1 MSQYRVLPYA
11 GGTARQISEVV
22 NNAMGGKINATGT
35 INLAASN
42 ATATSLPDVRIST
55 DSVVLFMPTN
65 TASATFMNDMF
76 ISEKVDGS
84 ATISHSAN
92 TAASATFSY
101 LVIG

>member
-1 MSQYRVLPYA
+1 MTQYRVLPYSGA
-11 GGTARQISEVV
+11 EPRQISEVV

-35 INLAASN
+35 INLNANS
-42 ATATSLPDVRIST
+42 ATATSIIDSRLGAE
-55 DSVVLFMPTN
+55 SVVLFMPTN

-76 ISEKVDGS
+76 VTEKTDGS
-84 ATISHSAN
+84 ATITHSIN

>member
-1 MSQYRVLPYA
+1 MTQYRVLPYSGA
-11 GGTARQISEVV
+11 EPRQISEVV

-35 INLAASN
+35 INLNANS
-42 ATATSLPDVRIST
+42 ATATSIIDSRLGAE
-55 DSVVLFMPTN
+55 SVVLFMPTN

-76 ISEKVDGS
+76 VTEKTDGS
-84 ATISHSAN
+84 ATILHSIN

>member
-1 MSQYRVLPYA
+1 MSEYRVLPYA
-11 GGTARQISEVV
+11 GGTPREISEVV

-35 INLAASN
+35 INLEASS
-42 ATATSLPDVRIST
+42 ATATSLPDIRIST

-92 TAASATFSY
+92 TATSATFSY
-101 LVIG
+101 LIIG

>member
-1 MSQYRVLPYA
+1 MTQYRVLPYTGA
-11 GGTARQISEVV
+11 EPRQISEVV

-35 INLAASN
+35 INLNANS
-42 ATATSLPDVRIST
+42 ATATSIIDSRLGVE
-55 DSVVLFMPTN
+55 SVVLFMPTN

-76 ISEKVDGS
+76 VTEKTDGS
-84 ATISHSAN
+84 ATIAHSIN

>member
-11 GGTARQISEVV
+11 GGTPRQISEVV

-35 INLAASN
+35 VNLSASN
-42 ATATSLPDVRIST
+42 ATATSLPDIRIST
-55 DSVVLFMPTN
+55 DSVILFMPTN

>member
-1 MSQYRVLPYA
+1 MSEYRVLPYS
-11 GGTARQISEVV
+11 GGTPRQISEVV

-35 INLAASN
+35 INLQASS
-42 ATATSLPDVRIST
+42 ATATSLPDIRIST

-92 TAASATFSY
+92 TEASATFSY

>member
-1 MSQYRVLPYA
+1 LSQYRVLPYS

-35 INLAASN
+35 INLASSS
-42 ATATSLPDVRIST
+42 ATGTSLPDVRIST
-55 DSVVLFMPTN
+55 DSVIMFMPTN

-76 ISEKVDGS
+76 VSAKVDGS

-92 TAASATFSY
+92 TSASATFSY

>member
-1 MSQYRVLPYA
+1 MSEYRVLPYA
-11 GGTARQISEVV
+11 GGTPRQISEVV

-35 INLAASN
+35 INLEASS
-42 ATATSLPDVRIST
+42 ATATSLPDIRIST

-76 ISEKVDGS
+76 ISEKVVGS
-84 ATISHSAN
+84 ATITHSAN